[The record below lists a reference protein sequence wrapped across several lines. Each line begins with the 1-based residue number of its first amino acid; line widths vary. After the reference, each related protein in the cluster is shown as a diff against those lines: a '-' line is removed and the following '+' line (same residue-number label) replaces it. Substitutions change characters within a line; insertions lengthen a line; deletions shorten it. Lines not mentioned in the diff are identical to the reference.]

1 MSTVDINLKCENPNW
16 GNSAIFSSKLNINI
30 NNIYHVAYE
39 IFLHLWLLTKFLH
52 IICQLYQNFE
62 KQTKQKLL
70 SVFYWLGYWI
80 SKTERS
86 CLEQSLRQG
95 LGVCDLLRK
104 CSTGKSWQGERVK
117 PEREGEGRGLM
128 EIPFLAWIMGQ
139 GPETLTIPQNWFLLR
154 PRCWSSMLLST
165 SHWLWPSPTN
175 FLSEVAPLL
184 AQGNFLRSRGICGP
198 SGANT
203 QSSCSRVTSSVN
215 GI

>member
-1 MSTVDINLKCENPNW
+1 MSTVDINLKCENPTW

-95 LGVCDLLRK
+95 LGVCIEKVLHRK
-104 CSTGKSWQGERVK
+104 ILAR
-117 PEREGEGRGLM
+117 RESEAREGRGRTWPHGNSILGLDHGGGLWNIDHTT
-128 EIPFLAWIMGQ
+128 ELIPLETKVLVFYALIHQSLAVA
-139 GPETLTIPQNWFLLR
+139 F
-154 PRCWSSMLLST
+154 
-165 SHWLWPSPTN
+165 SH
-175 FLSEVAPLL
+175 
-184 AQGNFLRSRGICGP
+184 
-198 SGANT
+198 
-203 QSSCSRVTSSVN
+203 
-215 GI
+215 